1 MNNINLNIASTDNLI
16 NEILQSVPIGV
27 AYLILKTK
35 LNQIEKLYLKQ
46 IQYEYQQN
54 NKQNQEDVA
63 ILKQKQEQQLQKDIT
78 E

>member
-35 LNQIEKLYLKQ
+35 LN
-46 IQYEYQQN
+46 
-54 NKQNQEDVA
+54 
-63 ILKQKQEQQLQKDIT
+63 
-78 E
+78 